1 MWTNFHVSMHFFL
14 FAFRWEY
21 QTKASEEEI
30 FYSPMSL
37 RKWFLFAWR
46 RPCPIC
52 LGTVHRRRAL
62 TKPETCVFLPAF
74 NTRKTSDVCGKGPE
88 KTDVEQHDLL
98 LVRSVHSM
106 NPRLVGLT
114 IWSMLM
120 LVVEVVKSLANY
132 SLSCFTIQ
140 ARSCG

>member
-1 MWTNFHVSMHFFL
+1 MS
-14 FAFRWEY
+14 
-21 QTKASEEEI
+21 TKPKQVKKKSSI
-30 FYSPMSL
+30 HPCPYGSGFSL
-37 RKWFLFAWR
+37 HDEDQHKA
-46 RPCPIC
+46 CPIC
-52 LGTVHRRRAL
+52 LGTVHARRAL

-114 IWSMLM
+114 NWSMLM
-120 LVVEVVKSLANY
+120 LVLEVLKSLASY